1 MPFLGP
7 IPILSES
14 VLTKDDD
21 GLIISGPKWGQNK
34 EDPLNDFLT
43 TKCLNEKKTFLQRI
57 PKDKLN
63 KRENHILLP
72 IFFCHDLGLKYML
85 LIF

>member
-43 TKCLNEKKTFLQRI
+43 TKC
-57 PKDKLN
+57 
-63 KRENHILLP
+63 
-72 IFFCHDLGLKYML
+72 
-85 LIF
+85 